1 VNVSGVP
8 SDLWV
13 VTRKTE
19 ATVPPPGVYV
29 VMNVLP
35 LEFVFV
41 MTCPDVGANATA
53 DVVTTVEPAE
63 SVVV

>member
-1 VNVSGVP
+1 M
-8 SDLWV
+8 
-13 VTRKTE
+13 E